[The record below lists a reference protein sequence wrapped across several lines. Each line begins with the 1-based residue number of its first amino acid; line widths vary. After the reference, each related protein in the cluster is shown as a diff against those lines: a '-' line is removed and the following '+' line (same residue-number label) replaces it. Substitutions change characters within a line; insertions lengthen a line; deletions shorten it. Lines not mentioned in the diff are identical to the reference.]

1 MPRHPFA
8 GASGFRSEQLL
19 EGTGAV
25 LGSDPAVPLKLEHD
39 FKLLQLEEST
49 GDMLKRTVR

>member
-8 GASGFRSEQLL
+8 GASGYRSEQLL